1 MSLYPERYHSD
12 RNIPAGGLAAL
23 PDRLLYL
30 FQMNGLGIRTAHTFT
45 RTYPQPASSRI

>member
-12 RNIPAGGLAAL
+12 RNIPAGGLAVL

-30 FQMNGLGIRTAHTFT
+30 FQMNGLGIRTARTFT
-45 RTYPQPASSRI
+45 RTYPQPASNRI